1 MGLYVMLIVN
11 SQCWEAESLS
21 GVGGK
26 HVDGGLISV
35 GADLSCVTVQP
46 LM

>member
-1 MGLYVMLIVN
+1 MGLYVMLIVD
-11 SQCWEAESLS
+11 SQYWEVESVS

-35 GADLSCVTVQP
+35 
-46 LM
+46 